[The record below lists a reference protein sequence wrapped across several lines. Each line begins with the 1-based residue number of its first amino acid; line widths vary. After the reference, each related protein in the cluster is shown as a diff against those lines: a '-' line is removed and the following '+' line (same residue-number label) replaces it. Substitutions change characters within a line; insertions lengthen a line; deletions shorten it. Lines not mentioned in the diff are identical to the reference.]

1 MATIEEQP
9 PHALAQEPGALR
21 SQLWLTIQTREA
33 KRLVTGRRAESGRA
47 GIIGLT
53 RFAALLR
60 PLWNAA
66 RADDPYA
73 DWWLLQVDEALEQ
86 AHGTVQTLSE
96 PLATLWQGLPAVD
109 IQVAESL
116 EPLRVPLQFGNP
128 YAFRGAYLV
137 ADYDSL
143 VRRVLTAQ
151 HVGLLPRED
160 AERRLALGGR
170 AVRRTYSSPV
180 GYKFFGITREDV
192 VQGTARALEACA
204 AMGELPAEVRDRA
217 RRGRYAP
224 EIRATVSRTAPE
236 S

>member
-1 MATIEEQP
+1 MVTTEEQP

-33 KRLVTGRRAESGRA
+33 KRLVTGRRADSGRP

-53 RFAALLR
+53 RFAVLLR

-86 AHGTVQTLSE
+86 ARATLKTLAE
-96 PLATLWQGLPAVD
+96 PLAALWLGLPAVD

-143 VRRVLTAQ
+143 VRAVLTAQ
-151 HVGLLPRED
+151 HVGLMPRED

-170 AVRRTYSSPV
+170 AVRRAYSSPV
-180 GYKFFGITREDV
+180 GYTFFGITREDM
-192 VQGTARALEACA
+192 VQGTARALEARA
-204 AMGELPAEVRDRA
+204 AMGELPAEVMAGA

-224 EIRATVSRTAPE
+224 EIRATGPRAAPE
-236 S
+236 T